1 MKSWPDS
8 VGAGGGG
15 KGLSLPSHFTQKT
28 SEMSANESV
37 GFENRGSVM
46 KAPHSLVHPNCSQ
59 AQRWVFASE
68 MLLNDKY
75 QRNL

>member
-8 VGAGGGG
+8 VGASGGG

-37 GFENRGSVM
+37 GFENRESVM
-46 KAPHSLVHPNCSQ
+46 KAPHSLVHPKCIKGDFYKAN
-59 AQRWVFASE
+59 AAE
-68 MLLNDKY
+68 
-75 QRNL
+75 

>member
-8 VGAGGGG
+8 VGADGGG

-37 GFENRGSVM
+37 GFKNRGSVM
-46 KAPHSLVHPNCSQ
+46 KASHSLVYPNCSQ
-59 AQRWVFASE
+59 KVLFFLQDQMILS
-68 MLLNDKY
+68 DKC
-75 QRNL
+75 